1 MQVKGFLFQF
11 WPPHAVFPH
20 HAEDH
25 SSVLKADHETLCLVN
40 LNLFKCFKFLLGL
53 SNPYLKAKS
62 EKQNYI
68 PKEKGSSILKQ
79 YRFGH

>member
-20 HAEDH
+20 HAEDN

-40 LNLFKCFKFLLGL
+40 LNLFKFKKF
-53 SNPYLKAKS
+53 KK
-62 EKQNYI
+62 
-68 PKEKGSSILKQ
+68 
-79 YRFGH
+79 F